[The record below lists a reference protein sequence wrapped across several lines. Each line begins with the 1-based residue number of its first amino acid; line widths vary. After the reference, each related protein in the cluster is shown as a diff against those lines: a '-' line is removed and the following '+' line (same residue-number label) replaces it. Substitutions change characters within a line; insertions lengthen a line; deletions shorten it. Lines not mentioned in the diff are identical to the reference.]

1 VNADLNHSR
10 SLSTHTIVEARAGAF
25 RLGFSPLA
33 FGLSVVLS
41 YTFLVDPG
49 WWVLFFRLF
58 GRDVFPVGVSASA

>member
-1 VNADLNHSR
+1 MHK
-10 SLSTHTIVEARAGAF
+10 

-33 FGLSVVLS
+33 FGLFVVLS